1 MSDTSKI
8 LKRTALYERHT
19 ALGARMAPFGG
30 WEMPIEYSGLTN
42 EHMAVRSAAGLFDV
56 SHMGEIEI
64 AGADALAAVQ
74 RISCNDASKLEIGQ
88 VQYSVLTTPRGTV
101 VDDVLVYRLSSDHFM
116 LVVNASNITKDQ
128 AWINQQVKSLG
139 DVVAVNASSRYA
151 LLAAQGPVAVEVV
164 QQLTGVDLTELQYYH
179 FSTGEVAG
187 QRATISRTGYTG
199 EDGVEIYL
207 APQSA
212 DSVWQAIIESGKSVG
227 LLPAGLGARDTL
239 RLEAS
244 MRLYGNDIDEETTVL
259 EAGLGWTIGWKKKE
273 FIGHDLLRRQK
284 AEGVSRK
291 LVGFEMIDRG
301 IARAGYPALIAGRE
315 VGKVTSGTQ
324 TPSLKKAI
332 GMVYLP
338 IEQKTPGTEF
348 DVDIRGRNARAR
360 VVPMPFYKRQR
371 S

>member
-1 MSDTSKI
+1 MV
-8 LKRTALYERHT
+8 
-19 ALGARMAPFGG
+19 PFGG

-64 AGADALAAVQ
+64 AGVDALAAVQ
-74 RISCNDASKLEIGQ
+74 RISCNDASKLEVGQ
-88 VQYSVLTTPRGTV
+88 VQYSVLTTPKGTV

-128 AWINQQVKSLG
+128 AWINQQIKSMG
-139 DVVAVNASSRYA
+139 DVIAVNASSRYA
-151 LLAAQGPVAVEVV
+151 LLATQGPAAAEVV

-199 EDGVEIYL
+199 EDGLEIYL

-212 DSVWQAIIESGKSVG
+212 DSVWQAIIDSGKSVG

-244 MRLYGNDIDEETTVL
+244 MRLYGNDIDETTTVL
-259 EAGLGWTIGWKKKE
+259 EAGLGWTIGWQKKE
-273 FIGHDLLRRQK
+273 FIGHDVLWRQK
-284 AEGVSRK
+284 AEGVGRK
-291 LVGFEMIDRG
+291 LVGLIGGSREPVIQYCLLGSRS
-301 IARAGYPALIAGRE
+301 AG
-315 VGKVTSGTQ
+315 
-324 TPSLKKAI
+324 
-332 GMVYLP
+332 
-338 IEQKTPGTEF
+338 
-348 DVDIRGRNARAR
+348 
-360 VVPMPFYKRQR
+360 
-371 S
+371 